1 MIRSILVVIYLMLF
15 VLFVGVP
22 FIIYAALSGSVDPLY
37 RASVRG
43 LKGML
48 WLGGVRVR
56 VEGLEN
62 VPRGVCIFVANH
74 TSNSDPP
81 AIVVAIPKRV
91 SLLAKK
97 EVFRL
102 PILATAFRLAGL
114 VPVDRGDR
122 DAAAASVDRAVQAL
136 KSGLSFLVYPEG
148 TRSPDG
154 RLLPFKKGTFVMAI
168 EAGVPVVPVS
178 VVGAHKVMRKGEWAI
193 HPGEIVVKFQP
204 PVDASQYT
212 LEQRGELL
220 ERVQAAVAAGLPED
234 QQPAAVAKESASA

>member
-1 MIRSILVVIYLMLF
+1 MIRTILVVVYLALF
-15 VLFVGVP
+15 VLFVGIPV
-22 FIIYAALSGSVDPLY
+22 ILYAAVTGAVDTLY
-37 RASVRG
+37 RVAVRG

-48 WLGGVRVR
+48 WFAGVRVR

-62 VPRGVCIFVANH
+62 VPPGVCIFVANH

-81 AIVVAIPKRV
+81 ALVVSIPRRV

-122 DAAAASVDRAVQAL
+122 DSAAASVDRAVQSL

-148 TRSPDG
+148 TRSADG

-168 EAGVPVVPVS
+168 EAGVPIVPVS
-178 VVGAHKVMRKGEWAI
+178 VVGAHKIMRKGDWTI
-193 HPGEIVVKFQP
+193 RPGEIVIKFGP
-204 PVDASQYT
+204 PVDASLYS

-234 QQPAAVAKESASA
+234 QQPTAAKQTASA